1 MRVKLGRR
9 GKFVCAWALAGLI
22 LAAGLLWGIGGVLV
36 APANH
41 PLGPAPASLH
51 VENVEFPSASGSTIS
66 GWFVPGQP
74 GRGAVVLLHG
84 VHADRSV
91 LTPRAEWLA
100 RAGYA
105 VLLFDFQ
112 AHGLSPGR
120 HITFGYLESRDVTA
134 AVRFV
139 QTRLPGEKI
148 GVIGISLGAAAAQ
161 LASPPLPVDALV
173 LESSY
178 PTIYQAT
185 EDRLAERFG
194 WLGRLATPL
203 LTCQLQPR
211 LGIRLEELKP
221 LECARKITVPKFY
234 IAGTAD
240 RNTTLQ
246 ESRDLFAAAAGPKQC
261 WWIEGAGHVDLHA
274 FARRE
279 YEQRVLAFLAEHL
292 NK

>member
-74 GRGAVVLLHG
+74 GRGAVALLHG

-91 LTPRAEWLA
+91 LTPRAEWSA

-120 HITFGYLESRDVTA
+120 HITFRYSGKPRCHGRRPLCANPA
-134 AVRFV
+134 AR
-139 QTRLPGEKI
+139 RKNRGDRHLPG
-148 GVIGISLGAAAAQ
+148 GAAAAQ

-173 LESSY
+173 LESSD

-246 ESRDLFAAAAGPKQC
+246 ESRDLFAAAAGP
-261 WWIEGAGHVDLHA
+261 
-274 FARRE
+274 
-279 YEQRVLAFLAEHL
+279 
-292 NK
+292 